1 MLDSRL
7 IWDLVALLELRHIVA
22 SHDEIWCVL
31 YCLGF
36 DLFLE

>member
-1 MLDSRL
+1 
-7 IWDLVALLELRHIVA
+7 LELRHIVA